1 MFGHVVICTQN
12 LSVSGANQVLLNL
25 VEGQFCK
32 LGEIVVISPVD
43 GPFAQFFLQ
52 AGCAVRIGGAEVLT
66 SFTTIR
72 LAVCNTVM
80 TAHLILEL
88 HQRGIPNMWIL
99 HEWWPR
105 EMLADELRK
114 RNLDYLTQATVDEA
128 LTVCGRVICVCKAQK
143 EVYSIK
149 APCDAIYVGV
159 PVPSITAVEYRSQGK
174 RTDNKVRFLTLGIV
188 CPRKNQQMAVRAFKQ
203 FAGDRD
209 DVELDIVGARYI
221 RDYEKDY
228 VKKVEEE
235 IDGDPRI
242 KLHPVTDDPA
252 QWYARADVLLF
263 LSVNEVTPLVIAEAG
278 LHGLPSIVYDIGGIK
293 EMALETTGFLL
304 KEGDLDGAVEA
315 CRKLADDRDLL
326 TQMGNACI
334 EHFQQFTIPHMVRSY
349 EVVANE
355 LSPTTVLLDM
365 DGVLVDWDA
374 GFRREWAKFGH
385 DPSKID
391 RTKSY
396 CMEDCVAP
404 ELRNAAITVMSQPG
418 FFRDLPPMI
427 GAIKA
432 VEEMIERGFSV
443 LICTSP
449 LPGNPTCPQ
458 DKTEWV
464 QRHLGH
470 IAFRQPGDA
479 KKRLNAQDII
489 VMTRDKTFVMGDVL
503 IDDKPVIR
511 GCMRPTWEHIVFGA
525 PYNELKPGEERLR
538 FDDWSSW
545 QGVLAKRLSPF
556 SPIRDLLMSSAL
568 PSNASMSSL
577 TTTTDDMS
585 LRTTATTAS
594 ATTASDVRKLR
605 DFSAEIPYL
614 KQIREDYLRWRSG
627 DSRGL
632 KVNIDSAA
640 RLQEM
645 IKELEDAAAE
655 NEVHQSDDDTQDV
668 FALRKQTRD
677 MYRKQYAKWRTGKSE
692 GARSNALGFSPDS
705 RRDRAL
711 F

>member
-52 AGCAVRIGGAEVLT
+52 AGCSVRIGGVEVLK

-105 EMLADELRK
+105 EMLADELKK
-114 RNLDYLTQATVDEA
+114 RNLEYLTQATVDEA
-128 LTVCGRVICVCKAQK
+128 LTVCGRVICVCEAQK
-143 EVYSIK
+143 AVYDIK

-159 PVPSITAVEYRSQGK
+159 PVPSITAFQYQAQEK
-174 RTDNKVRFLTLGIV
+174 RTDKKVRFLTLGIV

-252 QWYARADVLLF
+252 SWYARADVLLF

-293 EMALETTGFLL
+293 EMALESTGFLL
-304 KEGDLDGAVEA
+304 KEGDLDGAVAA
-315 CRKLADDRDLL
+315 CQKMADDHDLRVR
-326 TQMGNACI
+326 MGNACI
-334 EHFQQFTIPHMVRSY
+334 EHFQQFTIPHMVRRY
-349 EVVANE
+349 ELVANE

-374 GFRREWAKFGH
+374 GFRREWARFGH
-385 DPSKID
+385 DPSKIN
-391 RTKSY
+391 RAKSY
-396 CMEDCVAP
+396 AMEDCVEP
-404 ELRNAAITVMSQPG
+404 KLRNAALAVMSQPG
-418 FFRDLPPMI
+418 FFRDLPPMD
-427 GAIKA
+427 GAIQA

-449 LPGNPTCPQ
+449 LPCNPTCPQ
-458 DKTEWV
+458 DKIDWV
-464 QRHLGH
+464 RRHLGH
-470 IAFRQPGDA
+470 IEFRQPGDA
-479 KKRLNAQDII
+479 TKRLAAQDIV

-503 IDDKPVIR
+503 IDDKPVIQ
-511 GCMRPTWEHIVFGA
+511 GCMRPTWDHIVFGA
-525 PYNELKPGEERLR
+525 PYNELKPGDERAR
-538 FDDWSSW
+538 FNDWSSW
-545 QGVLAKRLSPF
+545 HGVLAKRLSPF
-556 SPIRDLLMSSAL
+556 SPIREELLRSAESNSSV
-568 PSNASMSSL
+568 SSMSTSAESPRTPKTL
-577 TTTTDDMS
+577 K
-585 LRTTATTAS
+585 TTAA
-594 ATTASDVRKLR
+594 DIRVMR
-605 DFSAEIPYL
+605 DFSSEIPFL
-614 KQIREDYLRWRSG
+614 KEIREDYLRWRSG
-627 DSRGL
+627 GSAGMKGNMDS
-632 KVNIDSAA
+632 VDSL
-640 RLQEM
+640 REM
-645 IKELEDAAAE
+645 IKELEEAAK
-655 NEVHQSDDDTQDV
+655 EVHATDENPQDV
-668 FALRKQTRD
+668 FVWRKQTRD
-677 MYRKQYAKWRTGKSE
+677 MYRKQYANWRKGKSE
-692 GARSNALGFSPDS
+692 GACSTALGLSPDA